1 MKKCLL
7 FLVVCL
13 VPALSCAASE
23 NPWESKLP
31 FKTAT
36 IEYSISGMEKGGE
49 TVYIRDYG
57 RETATY
63 RSSVMSMMGMNQV
76 TETIEFM
83 DPDWVYSFDVK
94 EGTGTKVANPQKYM
108 IEEYNKL
115 SKAEKDQVVK
125 NSEEMSGGPLFGGMS
140 ADVEKNAAVILGYNC
155 DRVSFMGATVYT
167 IPKTGVALKTESNMM
182 GMKMLI
188 EATKIDEGSAPD
200 KFFKHP
206 EGITPVMDPEADAMA
221 RTMARETM
229 TMLKDPDAAEKS
241 QNSPMM
247 LPGMQQQDMTPEERQ
262 QMEEAME
269 MLKGVFGN

>member
-13 VPALSCAASE
+13 IPALSCVAAE

-31 FKTAT
+31 FETAT
-36 IEYSISGMEKGGE
+36 IEYSLSGMEEGGE

-57 RETATY
+57 TETATY
-63 RSSVMSMMGMNQV
+63 RSSVMSMMGMKQA

-83 DPDWVYSFDVK
+83 DPDWVYNFDLR
-94 EGTGTKVANPQKYM
+94 EGTGTKAANPQKYM

-115 SKAEKDQVVK
+115 SEAEKKQVMK
-125 NSEEMSGGPLFGGMS
+125 NSEEMSGGPLFGGMTT
-140 ADVEKNAAVILGYNC
+140 DIEKNAATILGYNC

-182 GMKMLI
+182 GMKMLS

-206 EGITPVMDPEADAMA
+206 EGITPVMDPEADAMS

-229 TMLKDPDAAEKS
+229 AMLKDPDAAEKAK
-241 QNSPMM
+241 NNPMM
-247 LPGMQQQDMTPEERQ
+247 LPGMQQQDMTPEEQQ